1 MNLTKYFSVALAA
14 LILTSCV
21 SRVPVT
27 QRKQRLLNDEQML
40 IEQAEIQYNNFLA
53 NANVLPESDPRA
65 KMIKDMGEKIKNA
78 TVNYLEKH
86 NRLERVEGF
95 TWEFNVVEDSTINAW
110 CMPGGKVV
118 FYTGIMSLAED
129 EDELA
134 VVMGHEIAHAV
145 ARHGNERIS
154 QQYKVNAGGVL
165 LDVITGENGEVFKQI
180 YGVGSTLGV
189 LKYSRQHES
198 ESDKMGLVFMKMA
211 GYDPY
216 KAITFWQKMSA
227 NGGSVPEIFS
237 THPSDETRIAD
248 IEAFL
253 KEIDQYTE

>member
-1 MNLTKYFSVALAA
+1 MKLTKYFSIIFAA
-14 LILTSCV
+14 FILLSCV
-21 SRVPVT
+21 SKVPVT
-27 QRKQRLLNDEQML
+27 ERKQRLLNDEQML
-40 IEQAEIQYNNFLA
+40 IDQAKIQYDNFLA
-53 NANVLPESDPRA
+53 NANVLPETDPRTR
-65 KMIKDMGEKIKNA
+65 MIKDMGEKIKNA
-78 TVNYLEKH
+78 TLGYLEKH

-95 TWEFNVVEDSTINAW
+95 EWEFNVVEDSIVNAW

-134 VVMGHEIAHAV
+134 VVMGHEIAHAI

-165 LDVITGENGEVFKQI
+165 LDILTGENGEVFKQI

-189 LKYSRQHES
+189 LKYSRKHES
-198 ESDKMGLVFMKMA
+198 ESDKMGLVFMKLA

-216 KAITFWQKMSA
+216 KAISFWQKMSA
-227 NGGSVPEIFS
+227 NGGSIPEIFS